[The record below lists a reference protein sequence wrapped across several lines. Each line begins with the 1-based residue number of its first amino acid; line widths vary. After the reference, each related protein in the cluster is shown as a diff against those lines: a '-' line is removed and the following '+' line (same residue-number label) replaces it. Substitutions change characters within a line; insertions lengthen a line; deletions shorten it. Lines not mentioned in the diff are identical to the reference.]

1 MVKRRDSVIATVLCF
16 ASLQA
21 ACSTTAEPVS
31 AAAVEASAQAASVPA
46 GAYRLGLGDK
56 LRVVV
61 FGEEEL
67 SGEFQVSGAGAV
79 NMPLIGDVKAVGLTA
94 AELQDQLVERYRAG
108 YIRDPKIAVEVYD
121 FRPYF
126 ILGEVERPGR
136 FPATEGLTVLS
147 AIATAG
153 GFTYRANTKQIFIRR
168 AGEAAERPYEVSANI
183 AIQPGDVIRV
193 GERRF

>member
-1 MVKRRDSVIATVLCF
+1 MARRRETLVAAMLCLT
-16 ASLQA
+16 ALQT
-21 ACSTTAEPVS
+21 ACSSTAGQPLS
-31 AAAVEASAQAASVPA
+31 AAAIQASAESVPT
-46 GAYRLGLGDK
+46 GPYRLGLGDK

-61 FGEEEL
+61 FGENEL

-94 AELQDQLVERYRAG
+94 AELQEQLITRYKAG

-136 FPATEGLTVLS
+136 FAATEGLTVLS

-153 GFTYRANTKQIFIRR
+153 GFTYRANTREIYIRR
-168 AGEAAERPYEVSANI
+168 AGETAERPYDVSANI